1 MNGQRIDR
9 RRVLQFA
16 AHLPKIVGIEAL
28 RAAEVGR
35 AYRDGKERYA
45 NHETALMRPAAY
57 TWDNA
62 MIEGRRRLA
71 LLEHSLDPSTFR
83 RLEAI
88 GVAPGWRCLDVGAGG
103 GTVCEWL
110 CRRVGPTGRVT
121 AMDLD
126 ARFLRALDY
135 ANLDVR
141 EENVVD
147 ADLPS
152 GTFDLVHTRW
162 TLMHIPERERV
173 LQKFADCLAPGGTL
187 FLEEPDSISVRT
199 LDRTGFLTAVVARV
213 RDRPAT
219 RIGSGLGP
227 RPAVQ
232 DGVARARQRARRGR
246 DAILSRRLGARRVLA
261 DQLGARARHGRR
273 VRRRRHAVGPRAG

>member
-1 MNGQRIDR
+1 MPP
-9 RRVLQFA
+9 V
-16 AHLPKIVGIEAL
+16 
-28 RAAEVGR
+28 
-35 AYRDGKERYA
+35 
-45 NHETALMRPAAY
+45 AY

-62 MIEGRRRLA
+62 MTEGRRRLA

-88 GVAPGWRCLDVGAGG
+88 GVAPGWRCLDVGSGG

-110 CRRVGPTGRVT
+110 CGRVGSTGRVT

-141 EENVVD
+141 EENIVD

-173 LQKFADCLAPGGTL
+173 LQKLADCLAPGGRL
-187 FLEEPDSISVRT
+187 FLEEPDATSVRT
-199 LDRTGFLTAVVARV
+199 LDRTGFLALSLRVFEIIRLRGSDPEWARDLPFKMTSLGLGNVRAEGETPYFHGASELAEFWRISWKKV
-213 RDRPAT
+213 RDAVAESGVDVTQWDRELAELDDPTRLFVSPMTLAVIAT
-219 RIGSGLGP
+219 KT
-227 RPAVQ
+227 
-232 DGVARARQRARRGR
+232 
-246 DAILSRRLGARRVLA
+246 
-261 DQLGARARHGRR
+261 
-273 VRRRRHAVGPRAG
+273 